1 MHFRLSHRNRT
12 TVKII
17 TLHESEETL
26 IRKALKRDAKAE
38 EKLFRKHA
46 PRMLSVCRNYIA
58 DLHYAEDVMITGFA
72 KVFDN
77 LSRFRFEG
85 SFEGWIRRIMVRE
98 AIDFLRSRKQMQ
110 FSDVDEAA
118 FENPDDA
125 ASDLD
130 TDALQLLIDALP
142 DGYRTVLVLF
152 AIEGY
157 AHREIAAMLGI
168 SESTSKSQ
176 LFKARKLL
184 QAQLEK
190 QQNTAYGTEI

>member
-1 MHFRLSHRNRT
+1 M
-12 TVKII
+12 KII

-26 IRKALKRDAKAE
+26 IKKALRHDAKAE

-46 PRMLSVCRNYIA
+46 PRMLSVCRNYIS
-58 DLHYAEDVMITGFA
+58 DLHYAEDVMITAFA

-77 LSRFRFEG
+77 LPRFRFEG

-110 FSDVDEAA
+110 FTEVEEYHFASVDAD
-118 FENPDDA
+118 PDEF
-125 ASDLD
+125 D
-130 TDALQLLIDALP
+130 TDALQYLIDGLP
-142 DGYRTVLVLF
+142 DGYRTVLVMY
-152 AIEGY
+152 AVEGY
-157 AHREIAAMLGI
+157 SHKEIANMLGI

-184 QAQLEK
+184 QHKLENQK
-190 QQNTAYGTEI
+190 MTAHGKEI